1 MKKRKTGGMT
11 MARYEILPGSK
22 PGTAKARFIIR
33 VPEAVIRVVKE
44 IETKYTVPIIEERGS
59 K

>member
-1 MKKRKTGGMT
+1 